1 MNEATIPEYRAI
13 LTADIEDYSSRTD
26 AQQWVLQAAFKSAL
40 EKAADAAMLNWPGW
54 QTQFSGDGIF
64 AILPSGTNM
73 TCLLDRFLREL
84 DAELGGYNRRRRE
97 AAWTRM
103 RLRLAVHAGL
113 VYLDGPTGSPGQ
125 HAVEPARLC
134 DSGPVRAALGAC
146 PGADLAV
153 IVSSA
158 IYRDYVT
165 QGLGNP
171 RPTEFRTVLARV
183 KKQSYVAHVLIPGFD
198 VHAIAALAKFDTS
211 EAPPEGVASN
221 VDAHRDLRAPAQPG
235 TVRRPG
241 NVADGARAGR
251 DIIGRDSNRI
261 SGGGGVFNI
270 GGDLVRPTDSPAASD
285 ER

>member
-1 MNEATIPEYRAI
+1 
-13 LTADIEDYSSRTD
+13 
-26 AQQWVLQAAFKSAL
+26 
-40 EKAADAAMLNWPGW
+40 MLNWPGW

-64 AILPSGTNM
+64 AILPSGTSV

-183 KKQSYVAHVLIPGFD
+183 KKQSYVAHLLIPGFD

-211 EAPPEGVASN
+211 EARPERAARHA
-221 VDAHRDLRAPAQPG
+221 DATPDSAAPAQSGAAQHQSSEPG
-235 TVRRPG
+235 ETL
-241 NVADGARAGR
+241 AGR
-251 DIIGRDSNRI
+251 DFIARDSNRI
-261 SGGGGVFNI
+261 SGGGSVFNI
-270 GGDLVRPTDSPAASD
+270 GGSLARPADSPAACD
-285 ER
+285 EL

>member
-1 MNEATIPEYRAI
+1 MSEATTRKYRAI

-26 AQQWVLQAAFKSAL
+26 PEQFVLQAAFKSAVD
-40 EKAADAAMLNWPGW
+40 KAADAAMLNWPGW

-64 AILPSGTNM
+64 AILPRGTDM
-73 TCLLDRFLREL
+73 TRLLDRFVREL

-113 VYLDGPTGSPGQ
+113 VYVNGPTGSPGQ

-134 DSGPVRAALGAC
+134 DSPPARAALEAC

-153 IVSSA
+153 IVSSD

-165 QGLGNP
+165 QGLGDP
-171 RPTEFRTVLARV
+171 RPTEFRTVLAHV
-183 KKQSYVAHVLIPGFD
+183 KKQSYVAHLLIPGFD
-198 VHAIAALAKFDTS
+198 VHAIAALARFNTS
-211 EAPPEGVASN
+211 ETLPQGMARHA
-221 VDAHRDLRAPAQPG
+221 DITRDPAAPAQ
-235 TVRRPG
+235 TDAASRPG
-241 NVADGARAGR
+241 SGRDGTLAGR
-251 DIIGRDSNRI
+251 DFIGRDSNRV
-261 SGGGGVFNI
+261 SGGGSVFNI
-270 GGDLVRPTDSPAASD
+270 GDSLVWPADGTGARD